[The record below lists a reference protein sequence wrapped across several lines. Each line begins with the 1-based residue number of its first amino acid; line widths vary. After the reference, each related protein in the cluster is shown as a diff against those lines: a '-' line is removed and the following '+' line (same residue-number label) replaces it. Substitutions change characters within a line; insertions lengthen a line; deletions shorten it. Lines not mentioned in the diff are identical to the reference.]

1 MVAVSDATVRAGL
14 PGTRGL
20 APRAP
25 ARALIQEGRAR
36 ERAGCVRE
44 AEEYYEGAITEAR
57 RTGEQAAEAEA
68 LRCLSVVRYQRGD
81 RAGAEA
87 LCRQS
92 VALATTM
99 PNDVLAAE
107 ALNTLGVQYLQQGA
121 LREASDTFEQALS
134 RGGRAV
140 ALAARVEQNLGI
152 LANIRGDLEAA
163 EDHYARSLVAYREC
177 NDQHGCGIAFHN
189 LGMVS
194 ADRDALDQADHY
206 FEQSLEIA
214 RASGDVHL
222 QALCLVNRAEA
233 HWARQRYDEARTG
246 AEEALV
252 IFDGLDD
259 RGAKAD
265 AYRIIGMVY
274 RDTGRTALA
283 ESRLRSA
290 IDLARHSGS
299 ILRQAEA
306 VRELALLYQAMG
318 RNQETLGLLN
328 EAHRLFQQL
337 DARVDLVNVEA
348 KVAELETTYLAVVRQ
363 WGESIESADS
373 YTHGHC
379 ERVASY
385 AVAVAGELGLDEQE
399 QTGIRLG
406 AYLHDLGKVRVPH
419 EILNKAG
426 PLLPEEREIVEL
438 HPVWGVEM
446 VADIEFPWDIKPI
459 IRWHHEKVDGT
470 GYPDRLRGEEIPV
483 AAQIVGIVDMYDAL
497 TTTRSYRPAM
507 SHEKAMR
514 IITES
519 RAWWSEPVYAAFQRV
534 MARLPASVGGDVA
547 AAA

>member
-1 MVAVSDATVRAGL
+1 VVAVSKPPVRGGFSAGN
-14 PGTRGL
+14 GL
-20 APRAP
+20 GSRAS

-57 RTGEQAAEAEA
+57 RTGEQGAEAEA
-68 LRCLSVVRYQRGD
+68 LRCLSIVTYQRGD

-99 PNDVLAAE
+99 QSDVLAAE

-163 EDHYARSLVAYREC
+163 EDHYARSLAAYQES

-189 LGMVS
+189 LGIVS
-194 ADRDALDQADHY
+194 ADREALDQADHY

-222 QALCLVNRAEA
+222 QALCLVNRAEVY
-233 HWARQRYDEARTG
+233 WARQGYEAARG
-246 AEEALV
+246 AAEEALV
-252 IFDGLDD
+252 IFDGLGD

-274 RDTGRTALA
+274 RDTSRGALA

-290 IDLARHSGS
+290 IDLAAQSGS

-306 VRELALLYQAMG
+306 ARELALLYQTMG
-318 RNQETLGLLN
+318 RNQETLTLLN
-328 EAHRLFQQL
+328 AAYRLFQQL

-348 KVAELETTYLAVVRQ
+348 KVDALETTYLAVVRQ

-373 YTHGHC
+373 YTYGHC

-385 AVAVAGELGLDEQE
+385 AVAVAGELRLDEE
-399 QTGIRLG
+399 VQTGIRLG

-426 PLLPEEREIVEL
+426 PLLPEEREVVEL

-483 AAQIVGIVDMYDAL
+483 AAQIVGIVDIYDAL

-507 SHEKAMR
+507 THEKAMH

-519 RAWWSEPVYAAFQRV
+519 RAWWSEPVYDAFQRAL
-534 MARLPASVGGDVA
+534 ARLPATSSGDVA